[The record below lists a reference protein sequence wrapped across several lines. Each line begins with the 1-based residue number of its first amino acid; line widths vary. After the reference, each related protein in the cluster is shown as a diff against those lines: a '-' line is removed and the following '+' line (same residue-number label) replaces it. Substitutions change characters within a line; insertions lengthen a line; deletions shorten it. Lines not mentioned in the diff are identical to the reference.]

1 MAKQTTSTTVKV
13 RSDVRDRIN
22 RLKDEQH
29 TTVNDL
35 LSAALD
41 TFEEADFWRR
51 QAEAHAVLQSDPDLR
66 RQVDAAT
73 ALWDN
78 TLGDG
83 LHGGSDA
90 RES

>member
-1 MAKQTTSTTVKV
+1 MATKTTSTTVKV

-41 TFEEADFWRR
+41 RYEEVDFWRR
-51 QAEAHAVLQSDPDLR
+51 QAEAHAATQGNPDLR
-66 RQVDAAT
+66 RQVDAET

-83 LHGGSDA
+83 LRDEPLA
-90 RES
+90 RET

>member
-1 MAKQTTSTTVKV
+1 MANETTSTTVKV

-41 TFEEADFWRR
+41 SYEEADFWRR
-51 QAEAHAVLQSDPDLR
+51 TAEAHAAVATDPVLR
-66 RQVDAAT
+66 RQVAEET

-78 TLGDG
+78 TLRDG
-83 LHGGSDA
+83 LDDEPAA
-90 RES
+90 RVS

>member
-1 MAKQTTSTTVKV
+1 MAATTSTTVKV

-41 TFEEADFWRR
+41 RYEEADFWRR
-51 QAEAHAVLQSDPDLR
+51 QDEAHAAVQDDPELR
-66 RQVDAAT
+66 RQVDADT

-78 TLGDG
+78 ALRDG
-83 LHGGSDA
+83 LSDEPA
-90 RES
+90 AHES

>member
-1 MAKQTTSTTVKV
+1 MAMETTSTTVKV

-35 LSAALD
+35 LTAALD
-41 TFEEADFWRR
+41 SYEEADFWRR
-51 QAEAHAVLQSDPDLR
+51 TAEAHAALASDSDLR
-66 RQVDAAT
+66 RQVDAET

-78 TLGDG
+78 TLRDG
-83 LHGGSDA
+83 LRDEPDA
-90 RES
+90 QES